1 MTEHFQATELLRAAN
16 PATNFEIEHEHLDQ
30 IIDRV
35 VTIPVPTRRSILRTW
50 EMKSASTVAAAAAVV
65 ITAVVVS
72 LGGGTPALPAL
83 ALSATSR
90 TAVSPVHGSVYTPG
104 TGSHPPPSG
113 AAMPIV
119 GSYTFIAG
127 SGLSSA
133 ASSAPVYTY
142 GEPADPA
149 SALMS
154 VANALGV
161 TNPVLTGTS
170 SCQEIATGNNAKVYS
185 QCDSVGSAPVTWY
198 FNVDLPACQG
208 LITNAAGLSVPCA
221 VGWGFTDSSATP
233 SQLTQWS
240 APLVQALAP
249 SGVTLG
255 NPTFTDNVNVVTY
268 PCEID
273 GVPITGCSEMF
284 QFDNGGKLIYA
295 TGTTGPVG
303 PFAQLGI
310 YPLISPLAGVSEM
323 SGSVSS
329 TTSSPSPIVVTLTS
343 PVLTYAMESLTN
355 GTTVLV
361 PQYTYDGSNN
371 ASYTAL
377 ALDPSYFTTS
387 SSK

>member
-16 PATNFEIEHEHLDQ
+16 PATDFEIDHEHLDQ
-30 IIDRV
+30 IINRV
-35 VTIPVPTRRSILRTW
+35 VAMQVPSRRSILRTW
-50 EMKSASTVAAAAAVV
+50 KMKSASAVAAAAVV
-65 ITAVVVS
+65 ITAVVAS

-90 TAVSPVHGSVYTPG
+90 IAVSPAHESVYRG
-104 TGSHPPPSG
+104 TVTHPPPG
-113 AAMPIV
+113 APTPIV
-119 GSYTFIAG
+119 GSYTFVAG

-133 ASSAPVYTY
+133 TSSARVYTF
-142 GEPADPA
+142 GEPADP
-149 SALMS
+149 SSVLMN

-161 TNPVLTGTS
+161 TNPVLSGTS

-185 QCDSVGSAPVTWY
+185 QCDSVGSAAVTWY
-198 FNVDLPACQG
+198 YNVDLPACQG
-208 LITNAAGLSVPCA
+208 LMTNAAGLSVPCA

-240 APLVQALAP
+240 TPLVQALVP

-255 NPTFTDNVNVVTY
+255 DPTFNDNVNIVTY

-284 QFDNGGKLIYA
+284 QYDNGGKLIYA

-303 PFAQLGI
+303 PFTQLGI
-310 YPLISPLAGVSEM
+310 YPMISPLAGVSEM
-323 SGSVSS
+323 NGSASS
-329 TTSSPSPIVVTLTS
+329 TTSPQSPIVVTLTS
-343 PVLTYAMESLTN
+343 PVLMYAMESLTN

-361 PQYTYDGSNN
+361 PQYTYVGSDN

>member
-16 PATNFEIEHEHLDQ
+16 PATHYEIDHDHLDE
-30 IIDRV
+30 IVNRV
-35 VTIPVPTRRSILRTW
+35 VAIEVPTRHSILRKWKT
-50 EMKSASTVAAAAAVV
+50 KSTSAVAAAAV
-65 ITAVVVS
+65 IVAGVVVLLS
-72 LGGGTPALPAL
+72 GGTPVLPTL

-90 TAVSPVHGSVYTPG
+90 TAVTAAHGLAYRG
-104 TGSHPPPSG
+104 TATHPPLKSPTS
-113 AAMPIV
+113 IV
-119 GSYTFIAG
+119 GSYTFIPG

-133 ASSAPVYTY
+133 TSSAPVYTF
-142 GEPADPA
+142 GEPTDPS

-161 TNPVLTGTS
+161 TNPVASGMS
-170 SCQEIATGNNAKVYS
+170 SCQETVTGTSAKVYS
-185 QCDSVGSAPVTWY
+185 QCDSVGSGPDTWY
-198 FNVDLPACQG
+198 YNVNLPACQG
-208 LITNAAGLSVPCA
+208 LMTNAAGVSVPCA

-233 SQLTQWS
+233 SQLNQWS
-240 APLVQALAP
+240 TPLVGALAP

-255 NPTFTDNVNVVTY
+255 NPTFNGNLNIVTY

-284 QFDNGGKLIYA
+284 QYDNGGKLIYA

-303 PFAQLGI
+303 PFTQLGI
-310 YPLISPLAGVSEM
+310 YPMISPLAGVGEM
-323 SGSVSS
+323 NGSTSS
-329 TTSSPSPIVVTLTS
+329 TTSPQSPIVVTLTS
-343 PVLTYAMESLTN
+343 PVLAYAMESLTN

-361 PQYTYDGSNN
+361 PQYTYAGSDS
-371 ASYTAL
+371 ASFTAL

>member
-1 MTEHFQATELLRAAN
+1 MTEHCHATELLRAAN
-16 PATNFEIEHEHLDQ
+16 PATNFEIDDEHLDQ
-30 IIDRV
+30 IINRV
-35 VTIPVPTRRSILRTW
+35 VAIQVPTRRSMLRTW
-50 EMKSASTVAAAAAVV
+50 KMKSASAVAAAAVV

-72 LGGGTPALPAL
+72 LGEGTPALPAL

-90 TAVSPVHGSVYTPG
+90 TAVSAAHGSVYGG
-104 TGSHPPPSG
+104 TVSHPPLKAPT
-113 AAMPIV
+113 PIF

-133 ASSAPVYTY
+133 TSSAPVYTF
-142 GEPADPA
+142 GEPADPS

-161 TNPVLTGTS
+161 TNPVLSGTS
-170 SCQEIATGNNAKVYS
+170 SCQKIATGNNAKVYS
-185 QCDSVGSAPVTWY
+185 QCGLVGVAPTTWY
-198 FNVDLPACQG
+198 YNVDLPACQG

-240 APLVQALAP
+240 TPLVQALAP

-255 NPTFTDNVNVVTY
+255 NPTFNDNVNIVTY
-268 PCEID
+268 SCEIN

-284 QFDNGGKLIYA
+284 QYDNGGKLIYA

-303 PFAQLGI
+303 PFTQLGI

-329 TTSSPSPIVVTLTS
+329 TTSPQSPIVVTLTS
-343 PVLTYAMESLTN
+343 PVLTYAMELLTN

-361 PQYTYDGSNN
+361 PQYTYAGSDN

-387 SSK
+387 LSK

>member
-16 PATNFEIEHEHLDQ
+16 PATNFDIDHEHLDQ
-30 IIDRV
+30 IINRV
-35 VTIPVPTRRSILRTW
+35 VSIQVPTRRSTFRAW
-50 EMKSASTVAAAAAVV
+50 KMKSASAVAAAAVV

-72 LGGGTPALPAL
+72 LGGGTPPLPAL

-90 TAVSPVHGSVYTPG
+90 TAASTAHGSLDKS

-113 AAMPIV
+113 APFPTV

-133 ASSAPVYTY
+133 TSSAPVYTF
-142 GEPADPA
+142 GEPVDPS
-149 SALMS
+149 SALTS

-161 TNPVLTGTS
+161 TDPVLSGTS
-170 SCQEIATGNNAKVYS
+170 SCQETATGNNAKVYS
-185 QCDSVGSAPVTWY
+185 QCDLVAAAPINWY
-198 FNVDLPACQG
+198 YNVDLPACQG

-221 VGWGFTDSSATP
+221 VGWGFRDSSATP

-240 APLVQALAP
+240 APLVPALAP

-255 NPTFTDNVNVVTY
+255 NPTFNDNVNVVTY

-284 QFDNGGKLIYA
+284 QYNNGGKLIYA

-303 PFAQLGI
+303 PFTQLGI

-323 SGSVSS
+323 NGSVSS
-329 TTSSPSPIVVTLTS
+329 TTSSQSPIVVTLTS

-361 PQYTYDGSNN
+361 PQYTYAGSDD
-371 ASYTAL
+371 ASYTTL

>member
-1 MTEHFQATELLRAAN
+1 MTENLQATELLRAAN
-16 PATNFEIEHEHLDQ
+16 PATDFEIEDEHLDQ
-30 IIDRV
+30 IINRV
-35 VTIPVPTRRSILRTW
+35 VAVQVSTRRSILRTW
-50 EMKSASTVAAAAAVV
+50 RMRSASAVAAAAVV

-90 TAVSPVHGSVYTPG
+90 TAVSAAHGSVYRG
-104 TGSHPPPSG
+104 TVTHPPLKAPT
-113 AAMPIV
+113 PII

-133 ASSAPVYTY
+133 TSSASVYSF
-142 GEPADPA
+142 GEPTDPS

-161 TNPVLTGTS
+161 TNAVLSGTS
-170 SCQEIATGNNAKVYS
+170 SCQETVTGNNAKVYS
-185 QCDSVGSAPVTWY
+185 QCDVLGAAPITWY
-198 FNVDLPACQG
+198 YNVDLPACQG

-255 NPTFTDNVNVVTY
+255 NPAFNGNVNIVTY

-284 QFDNGGKLIYA
+284 QYDNGGKLIYA

-303 PFAQLGI
+303 PFTQLGI
-310 YPLISPLAGVSEM
+310 YPLISPLAGVGEM

-329 TTSSPSPIVVTLTS
+329 TTSPQSPIVTLTS
-343 PVLTYAMESLTN
+343 PVLTYAVELLTN

-361 PQYTYDGSNN
+361 PQYTYAGSDN

>member
-1 MTEHFQATELLRAAN
+1 
-16 PATNFEIEHEHLDQ
+16 
-30 IIDRV
+30 
-35 VTIPVPTRRSILRTW
+35 
-50 EMKSASTVAAAAAVV
+50 
-65 ITAVVVS
+65 
-72 LGGGTPALPAL
+72 
-83 ALSATSR
+83 
-90 TAVSPVHGSVYTPG
+90 VY
-104 TGSHPPPSG
+104 S
-113 AAMPIV
+113 
-119 GSYTFIAG
+119 F
-127 SGLSSA
+127 
-133 ASSAPVYTY
+133 
-142 GEPADPA
+142 GEPTDPS

-161 TNPVLTGTS
+161 TNAVLSGTS
-170 SCQEIATGNNAKVYS
+170 SCQETVTGNNAKVYS
-185 QCDSVGSAPVTWY
+185 QCDVLGAAPITWY
-198 FNVDLPACQG
+198 YNVDLPACQG

-255 NPTFTDNVNVVTY
+255 NPAFNGNVNIVTY

-284 QFDNGGKLIYA
+284 QYDNGGKLIYA

-303 PFAQLGI
+303 PFTQLGI
-310 YPLISPLAGVSEM
+310 YPLISPLAGVGEM

-329 TTSSPSPIVVTLTS
+329 TTSPQSPIVTLTS
-343 PVLTYAMESLTN
+343 PVLTYAVELLTN

-361 PQYTYDGSNN
+361 PQYTYAGSDN